1 MKTPRIFMA
10 SLLLLCTCQ
19 LLYSQRPSELSPG
32 YYVVV
37 GAYAPS
43 RENVAKNYTELL
55 MRRGFDNAAYGF
67 NSEKNLY
74 FVYLRQFASLRESL
88 TSMAETRRDPVFND
102 AWVRVVSGV
111 ITTTSNAP
119 VVAVNGPPKPQQQ
132 TPVEDKKIK
141 TPIERAAANDE
152 PKQSPETQQQTPP
165 PAKVETSKPEKLASN
180 AMNIEVTDNPPIK
193 QYPRI
198 TLGNTE
204 VFLSLFNSTNNRII
218 NGVVTV
224 LDGET
229 NKPLKQVNGNEYL
242 TLPNPKSK
250 SGKLILQ
257 CEAFG
262 YRKVLHE
269 INYNLPLADTVKEY
283 IDLMGTTFVVNF
295 NLVRYHKGDMATL
308 FNVYFY
314 NDAAIMLPDSK
325 PELGNLLS
333 LLQENEHYRIMLHGH
348 TNGNYHG
355 KILMMGEDKNFFSI
369 DGAKSTV
376 GSAKDLSYDRA
387 EVIKEYLVANG
398 IANERIELKAWGG
411 KRPIYDKH
419 SVNAKKNVRVEVEI
433 LAE

>member
-1 MKTPRIFMA
+1 MA
-10 SLLLLCTCQ
+10 SLFLLCTNQ

-37 GAYAPS
+37 GAYAPN

-74 FVYLRQFASLRESL
+74 FVYLRHFPSLRESL
-88 TSMAETRRDPVFND
+88 TNMEQTRKDPVFSD

-111 ITTTSNAP
+111 ITSTANAP
-119 VVAVNGPPKPQQQ
+119 AKEAESVSRSINA
-132 TPVEDKKIK
+132 EDKKIK
-141 TPIERAAANDE
+141 TPIERASATDGIAQ
-152 PKQSPETQQQTPP
+152 PVTAQQTTSPP
-165 PAKVETSKPEKLASN
+165 QAKSITTSTDKLA
-180 AMNIEVTDNPPIK
+180 AGTIDIEVTDNPPIK

-218 NGVVTV
+218 DGIVTV
-224 LDGET
+224 IDSET
-229 NKPLKQVNGNEYL
+229 NKPLKQVKGNEYL

-269 INYNLPLADTVKEY
+269 ISYNLPLADTVKDY

-325 PELGNLLS
+325 TELGNLLA

-369 DGAKSTV
+369 DGSKSTV

-398 IANERIELKAWGG
+398 IKEDRIELKAWGG

-433 LAE
+433 LAD